1 MENFDLRKFLTEN
14 KLTTNS
20 RLISE
25 NQSIDPQKLKD
36 ALSALRNGAASADL
50 PGKNVEPK
58 ILLMKRYSKERLQP
72 YLTKVKIATRTR
84 FGGYGFDQHKY
95 NGQTRIELIMDLP
108 DLADGADLES
118 IKYKALAAMQEMQDI
133 FGYLA
138 SNFRLVVRDFQ
149 TEVTVTL
156 SKKWEELTQAKPSLL
171 GEIEKILE
179 TNEAKPYYGTDL
191 VITKGRNGYVVT
203 ATRYQLLTGDDFK
216 ILEASLRSKFGQDF
230 IKIPEPTL
238 RYGNIEGYTDYKIF
252 FTPEIKNTYK

>member
-1 MENFDLRKFLTEN
+1 MENFNLKKFLVEN

-58 ILLMKRYSKERLQP
+58 IPAMKRYTKEKIQP
-72 YLTKVKIATRTR
+72 YLTKVGITQETR
-84 FGGYGFDQHKY
+84 FGGSGFQQSKW
-95 NGQTRIELIMDLP
+95 GGRTGLELVLDLP
-108 DLADGADLES
+108 HLLGGADLET
-118 IKYKALAAMQEMQDI
+118 IKYKALAQIQEMQDV

-138 SNFRLVVRDFQ
+138 DSFRLVIKDYEAR
-149 TEVTVTL
+149 VTVMF
-156 SKKWEELTQAKPSLL
+156 SEKWEKLTQGKLNLL

-191 VITKGRNGYVVT
+191 VTTKGRNGYVVT

-238 RYGNIEGYTDYKIF
+238 GYANIEGYTDYKIF
-252 FTPEIKNTYK
+252 FTPEIKNRYK